1 MLTKII
7 MPSGGQT
14 TYESL
19 IVKWNKNIG
28 DLVKKGDVLF
38 EIETDKAVMQ
48 IESYADGTLLEVKY
62 AEGEYVAT
70 GEAVAYIGDVDEKLP
85 DDISAGNVGSKEDD
99 EYQSIMKKEQVVIVD
114 AAVSSKPEA
123 RLMDG
128 KTLASPAARL
138 LARNESIN
146 LNDAAKA
153 LSVQLLKKKDIA
165 EYIQKRSD
173 TEAQEYYFID
183 TTSMRKTIAR
193 RMTESVSTAPHFT
206 VSMDIDMTQAIEL
219 RQVLNEYLKADGVK
233 VSFNDIII
241 KCVSKAIEKYPIINS
256 TYNDDKIKVYNN
268 VNFGLAVGLENGL
281 VVPVVRQTD
290 KKSIADIA
298 KENSENID
306 KAKSGKLQA
315 ANMSGG
321 TITLSNLGMY
331 GVDCFTAIINQPE
344 SCILAVGGIIEK
356 PVVYNSV
363 ISPRHMM
370 SITASFD
377 HRIIDGAVGAAFLK
391 EVRNL
396 LEKPQLLLI

>member
-14 TYESL
+14 TNESL
-19 IVKWNKNIG
+19 IVKWNKNVG
-28 DLVKKGDVLF
+28 DIVKKGDVLF

-62 AEGEYVAT
+62 AEGEYVTT
-70 GEAVAYIGDVDEKLP
+70 GEAVAYIGDAGEKLP
-85 DDISAGNVGSKEDD
+85 DDFSAGNVGSKEED
-99 EYQSIMKKEQVVIVD
+99 EYQPIMKKVQAVEVE

-123 RLMDG
+123 PLTDG

-138 LARNESIN
+138 LARNKSIN
-146 LNDAAKA
+146 LNDAAKT
-153 LSVQLLKKKDIA
+153 LSAQLLKKKDIA

-173 TEAQEYYFID
+173 TGAQEYYFID

-206 VSMDIDMTQAIEL
+206 VSTDIDMTQAIEL

-241 KCVSKAIEKYPIINS
+241 KCVSKAIEKYRIINS

-344 SCILAVGGIIEK
+344 SCILAVGGVIEK

-370 SITASFD
+370 RITASFD
-377 HRIIDGAVGAAFLK
+377 HRVIDGAVGAAFLK